1 MPNQLRHQYSKNKV
15 IRVAKLNEKCWH
27 TKKVLGLRWT
37 YGLFIND
44 NRVSTVFKFYFT
56 VTGIINASLK

>member
-15 IRVAKLNEKCWH
+15 IGVAKSNEKCWH
-27 TKKVLGLRWT
+27 SKKVLGLRWT

-44 NRVSTVFKFYFT
+44 KRVSTVFKFYFT